1 MKRNGVKV
9 CCEAPN
15 QGFVPHLIGIHLQN
29 TTQIIWQSI
38 SKVQGLR
45 NSIKCLLEEKGLLM

>member
-29 TTQIIWQSI
+29 TTQIHSAKHIQS
-38 SKVQGLR
+38 SRLA
-45 NSIKCLLEEKGLLM
+45 E